1 MKIIGLTGPSGS
13 GKSELCAC
21 LAKFGIPNINA
32 DKIYHQLLTP
42 PSPCLDDIAAHFGKG
57 VISSDGTLDRKK
69 LAAIVFSPDGK
80 ENLATL
86 NRITHSYV
94 IRRMRELIETYSSS
108 FSVVIADVPL
118 LFESEFY
125 RECAINVSVI
135 ADRAIRIDRIMKRD
149 SLDYA
154 SAAARV
160 NAQKSDS
167 FYTSQSDITVYNNSD
182 MDTLEAQA
190 RKIFEEIRRITGDG
204 K

>member
-1 MKIIGLTGPSGS
+1 
-13 GKSELCAC
+13 
-21 LAKFGIPNINA
+21 
-32 DKIYHQLLTP
+32 
-42 PSPCLDDIAAHFGKG
+42 
-57 VISSDGTLDRKK
+57 
-69 LAAIVFSPDGK
+69 
-80 ENLATL
+80 
-86 NRITHSYV
+86 
-94 IRRMRELIETYSSS
+94 MRELIETYSSS

-182 MDTLEAQA
+182 MDALEAQA